1 MPGGL
6 AAVSKVLGT
15 IGKIAGIIALIPSP
29 IQPIAAAV
37 AAVATVGAQVL
48 AKPPRAQGSINQR
61 TIGANQ
67 PMPYLMGEAYTGG
80 AQVHDAG
87 WGGEVSDVTNPYR
100 FIAAVASCCGPVDG
114 LRGVYADYGP
124 VGFSGTAAT
133 GYYAGFLYRDYQLGE
148 RPETDALAPHW
159 TGCPDWTA
167 AHKLSGFAAI
177 GFSLKFD
184 KKGKRFGGGVPALG
198 AVWGGVSVYDPRL
211 DSTFPGGSGSQRIG
225 DESTWA
231 YSRNPALH
239 AATYAY
245 GRHVNG
251 KHVFGPDLGGG
262 AVDLSATAAWA
273 NVCDANGWLVN
284 GTIYE
289 PGDSWNNLK
298 KICEAG
304 SARPSFRGGVLTFA
318 YDAPKVSLD
327 TIDLDDLA
335 DGEISAGCLPWKDR
349 INQVVP
355 KFRSPAH
362 QWGYPAADAVIDV
375 AAVAEDGEDKTI
387 ERQWDLV
394 TDKDQV
400 TQLAAYVLANAR
412 ERGPIALTCKPR
424 MMTYRPG
431 QALTL
436 SSQLIAMLGLT
447 SMLGPTPGKV
457 TIAQASKDVATATV
471 TFTLVGETD
480 SKHAVALGQVGTV
493 PPVAPVP
500 SASDLDDVAVAATA
514 PLRASLRTRT
524 RTVAFP
530 LSGDEDQIDVAAF
543 DAVLED
549 GSDVSFAAGLIL
561 GLASGVRY
569 CVFRALAGGDYFAVA
584 EPALDAMAD
593 PTSIFID
600 RQSTSSGGT
609 FPTTPVP
616 PDGWGGDGPQGQVP

>member
-1 MPGGL
+1 MSKFVSGL
-6 AAVSKVLGT
+6 GKVAGVLATAAL
-15 IGKIAGIIALIPSP
+15 LIPGL
-29 IQPIAAAV
+29 QPIAAVV
-37 AAVATVGAQVL
+37 AGTAGILSIL
-48 AKPPRAQGSINQR
+48 APPKPPRAQGSINQR

-114 LRGVYADYGP
+114 LRGVYADYEP

-133 GYYAGFLYRDYQLGE
+133 GYYAGFLYRDYQLGA
-148 RPETDALAPHW
+148 RPEADALAPHW
-159 TGCPDWTA
+159 TGCPDWGA
-167 AHKLSGFAAI
+167 AYKLSGFAAI

-211 DSTFPGGSGSQRIG
+211 DSTFPGGSGPQRIE
-225 DESTWA
+225 DETTWA

-262 AVDLSATAAWA
+262 GVDLSATAAWA
-273 NVCDANGWLVN
+273 NVCEANGWQVN

-304 SARPSFRGGVLTFA
+304 SARPLFRGGVLTFA

-335 DGEISAGCLPWKDR
+335 DGEISAAGCLPWKDR

-362 QWGYPAADAVIDV
+362 QWGMIAADAVIDA
-375 AAVAEDGEDKTI
+375 AAVTEDGEDKPT
-387 ERQWDLV
+387 ERPFDLV
-394 TDKDQV
+394 TDKDQA

-412 ERGPIALTCKPR
+412 ERGPITLTCKPR
-424 MMTYRPG
+424 MMAYRPG

-436 SSQLIAMLGLT
+436 STQLIAMLGLT

-457 TIAQASKDVATATV
+457 TIAQASKDAASATV
-471 TFTLVGETD
+471 QFTLVGETD
-480 SKHAVALGQVGTV
+480 SKHAAALGQVGAV

-500 SASDLDDVAVAATA
+500 SAEDNDTVTGGNLSPSRAAYQVVSIDPAYPFTSDDGSITIGAFSGTLDD
-514 PLRASLRTRT
+514 
-524 RTVAFP
+524 
-530 LSGDEDQIDVAAF
+530 
-543 DAVLED
+543 
-549 GSDVSFAAGLIL
+549 GSVVSFPAGSVTGLAAGTLW
-561 GLASGVRY
+561 GL
-569 CVFRALAGGDYFAVA
+569 FRPYAGGGYFAVA
-584 EPALDAMAD
+584 SPALAEVAD
-593 PTSIFID
+593 SANVFLRWIA
-600 RQSTSSGGT
+600 TSSGGVY
-609 FPTTPVP
+609 PSDPIP
-616 PDGWGGDGPQGQVP
+616 PGGDGGSGGHGQVP